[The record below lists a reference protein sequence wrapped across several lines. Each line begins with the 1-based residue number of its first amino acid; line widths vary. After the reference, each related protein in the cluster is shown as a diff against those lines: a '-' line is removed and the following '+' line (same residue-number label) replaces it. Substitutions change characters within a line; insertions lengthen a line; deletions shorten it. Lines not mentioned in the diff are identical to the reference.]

1 MRPPP
6 PPTPPSLCLS
16 GVITSF
22 HGYISR
28 KRSSAWRG
36 TLTSLLPPLLTAER
50 GVVASGAL
58 SRSRSSQARSQNKNK
73 GRRGIDVGRPP
84 WGPRA
89 RGRTG
94 RSPGR
99 DKELISAPSVELA
112 ARRTSDSSP
121 AWPSFWPSLSLGTL
135 RLLLDLGAPPPPSH
149 GPGVLSGRDSFVV
162 MSHSRRSW
170 ATAPGSSRRYA
181 RLRYATLRL
190 SLITEPVTAPPSLLT
205 KRPTLRSLHAG
216 PSLPRSIY

>member
-1 MRPPP
+1 M
-6 PPTPPSLCLS
+6 CLS

-84 WGPRA
+84 RGPRA

-135 RLLLDLGAPPPPSH
+135 RLLLDLGAAPLPPPLMVPACCQDGTALSLCLTQGVVGRRLL
-149 GPGVLSGRDSFVV
+149 GPAG
-162 MSHSRRSW
+162 
-170 ATAPGSSRRYA
+170 ATLG
-181 RLRYATLRL
+181 YATLRL